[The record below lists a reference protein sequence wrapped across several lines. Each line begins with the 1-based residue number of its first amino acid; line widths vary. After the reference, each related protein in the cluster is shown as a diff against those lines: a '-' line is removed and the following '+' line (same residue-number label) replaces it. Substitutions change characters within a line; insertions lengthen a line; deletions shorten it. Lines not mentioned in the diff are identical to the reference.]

1 VISEGS
7 SCMVRLRIKRS
18 GEAVNS
24 QKPLTELMERVKKL
38 VPKMEVL
45 EPEKRIVAADGIHS
59 QLNNM

>member
-1 VISEGS
+1 
-7 SCMVRLRIKRS
+7 MVRLRIKRS